1 MLQNGANSAVGK
13 NVIQFGKQ
21 WNLVTVNVIRKRE
34 SKQELD
40 DLINEL
46 KELGANHVVTDEQ
59 LDDRDY
65 MANVFQQIS
74 KPRLAL
80 NCVGGTN
87 ALNCIRYLDKNG
99 SLVTYGAMAKRP
111 ITVGAAPLIFKNI
124 KIAGFWMTN
133 WYAENWDT
141 VERKNMM
148 DTIASGYL
156 NGTLRCTQPIKFKL
170 NQYKEAIDVSTNSNV
185 KGKVT
190 FVP

>member
-1 MLQNGANSAVGK
+1 M
-13 NVIQFGKQ
+13 
-21 WNLVTVNVIRKRE
+21 IRKRE
-34 SKQELD
+34 NKQEHD
-40 DLINEL
+40 DLVNEL
-46 KELGANHVVTDEQ
+46 KELGANYVLTEEQ
-59 LDDRDY
+59 LEDKNY
-65 MANVFQQIS
+65 MANVFQQIT

-99 SLVTYGAMAKRP
+99 WLVTYGAMAKRP

-124 KIAGFWMTN
+124 KIVGFWMTN
-133 WYAENWDT
+133 WYFENLNT
-141 VERKNMM
+141 AERKNML
-148 DTIASGYL
+148 DTVVSGYL
-156 NGTLRCTQPIKFKL
+156 DGTLRSTQPIKFKL